1 MSKPLTVVIPH
12 NLGQAEAR
20 KRLEDGFSKLTGDLP
35 GASDVTQTWNGDTLS
50 FSAAAMGQTLSGVID
65 VLADKVVLEVTLPG
79 FLGMLAGK
87 IKSKV
92 EERGRLLL
100 K

>member
-1 MSKPLTVVIPH
+1 
-12 NLGQAEAR
+12 
-20 KRLEDGFSKLTGDLP
+20 
-35 GASDVTQTWNGDTLS
+35 
-50 FSAAAMGQTLSGVID
+50 MGQTISGAMH
-65 VLADKVVLEVTLPG
+65 VLADHVKLEIVLPG

-87 IKSKV
+87 ITRGI

>member
-20 KRLEDGFSKLTGDLP
+20 RRLEDGLSKLTGDLP
-35 GASDVTQTWNGDTLS
+35 GAGEVTQSWSGDRMN
-50 FSAAAMGQTLSGVID
+50 FSANAMGQTISGIID
-65 VLADKVVLEVTLPG
+65 VLASEVRLEVNLPG
-79 FLGMLAGK
+79 LLGMLAGK
-87 IKSKV
+87 IRGKV

>member
-1 MSKPLTVVIPH
+1 MAKPLTVVIPH

-20 KRLEDGFSKLTGDLP
+20 RRLEDGLAKLTGDLP
-35 GASDVTQTWNGDTLS
+35 GAGEIHQSWSGDTMA
-50 FSAAAMGQTLSGVID
+50 FSAAAMGQTINGVIQ
-65 VLADKVVLEVTLPG
+65 VLADNVRLEVTLPG
-79 FLGMLAGK
+79 LLGMLSGK
-87 IKSKV
+87 IRGKI

>member
-20 KRLEDGFSKLTGDLP
+20 RRLETGLAKLTGELP
-35 GASDVTQTWNGDTLS
+35 ISGDIRQTWTGDRMD
-50 FSAAAMGQTLSGVID
+50 FSAAAMGQTISGMMEVF
-65 VLADKVVLEVTLPG
+65 ADHVRLEVNLPG
-79 FLGMLAGK
+79 LLGMLAGK
-87 IKSKV
+87 IKGKV

>member
-20 KRLEDGFSKLTGDLP
+20 RRLEDGFAKLTGDLP
-35 GASDVTQTWNGDTLS
+35 VAGEVKQSWDGDRLS
-50 FSAAAMGQTLSGVID
+50 FSAAAMGQTISGIID
-65 VLADKVVLEVTLPG
+65 VMADQVRLEVILPG

-87 IKSKV
+87 IRGKV

>member
-12 NLGQAEAR
+12 NLGQAEA
-20 KRLEDGFSKLTGDLP
+20 KQRLEAGLAKLTGDLP
-35 GASDVTQTWNGDTLS
+35 GAGEVKQSWDGDRLN
-50 FSAAAMGQTLSGVID
+50 FSAAAMGQTISGVID
-65 VLADKVVLEVTLPG
+65 VLADQVRLEVVLPG

-87 IKSKV
+87 IKGKV

>member
-12 NLGQAEAR
+12 NLGQAEAK
-20 KRLEDGFSKLTGDLP
+20 KRLEDGLAKLTGDLP
-35 GASDVTQTWNGDTLS
+35 GAGEVHQTWNGDRLN
-50 FSAAAMGQTLSGVID
+50 FSAAAMGQTISGVID
-65 VLADKVVLEVTLPG
+65 VLANEVKLEVNLPG

-87 IKSKV
+87 IRGKV